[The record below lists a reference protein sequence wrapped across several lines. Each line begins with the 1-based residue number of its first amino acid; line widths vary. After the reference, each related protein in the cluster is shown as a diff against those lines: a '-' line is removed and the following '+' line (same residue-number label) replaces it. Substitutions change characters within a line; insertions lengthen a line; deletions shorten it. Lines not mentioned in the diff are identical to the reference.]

1 MKMYEN
7 CELFN
12 GRFSALTKTANELK
26 DRLLHFIRPPEAVT
40 ENESKKRKSDR
51 RLFLILLVRI
61 LTSKYEVNFSFLY
74 QK

>member
-40 ENESKKRKSDR
+40 GNESKKRKSDR

-61 LTSKYEVNFSFLY
+61 LTSKYNFSFLY